1 LLDDF
6 EASRILGSAFPH
18 ERHVQVAWG
27 LSRRYPHEQAFA
39 RLAEGIRGVAA
50 RAGVPG
56 KYHETMTR
64 AWFELV
70 AQAETL
76 DANPELFDRS
86 LLAHYYS
93 PERLEAGRHE
103 WLEPDL
109 QPLVLSRLRVNAP
122 RNRRLGDA
130 LHRETV
136 GRNAHR

>member
-39 RLAEGIRGVAA
+39 RLAEGIRGIAA

-86 LLAHYYS
+86 LLARYYS

-103 WLEPDL
+103 WLKPDL
-109 QPLVLSRLRVNAP
+109 QPLVLAP
-122 RNRRLGDA
+122 VTGKCPA
-130 LHRETV
+130 
-136 GRNAHR
+136 

>member
-6 EASRILGSAFPH
+6 EAGRTDATAFPH
-18 ERHVQVAWG
+18 ERHVEVAWG
-27 LSRRYPHEQAFA
+27 LSRRYPHDEALA
-39 RLAEGIRGVAA
+39 RLAEGIRGIAA

-70 AQAETL
+70 AQAESL
-76 DANPELFDRS
+76 QRHPELLDRS
-86 LLAHYYS
+86 LLARYYS

-109 QPLVLSRLRVNAP
+109 AALLLPLPTGRSRA
-122 RNRRLGDA
+122 
-130 LHRETV
+130 
-136 GRNAHR
+136 

>member
-1 LLDDF
+1 LYDF
-6 EASRILGSAFPH
+6 EAGRIPGSAFTH

-27 LSRRYPHEQAFA
+27 LSHRYPAEQAFA
-39 RLAEGIRGVAA
+39 RLANGIRGIAA

-76 DANPELFDRS
+76 DTHPELLDRS
-86 LLAHYYS
+86 LLARYYS

-109 QPLVLSRLRVNAP
+109 APLVLAP
-122 RNRRLGDA
+122 AR
-130 LHRETV
+130 
-136 GRNAHR
+136 GRSLA

>member
-6 EASRILGSAFPH
+6 EAGRIPGGAFPH

-39 RLAEGIRGVAA
+39 RLAEGIRGIAA

-76 DANPELFDRS
+76 DAHPELFDRS
-86 LLAHYYS
+86 LLARYYS
-93 PERLEAGRHE
+93 PDRLEAGRHD

-109 QPLVLSRLRVNAP
+109 QPLVLAP
-122 RNRRLGDA
+122 VTGKCPA
-130 LHRETV
+130 
-136 GRNAHR
+136 